1 MLFGRIVRALDSIC
15 EALRSEFLPPAASEP
30 QTNSLVHGVNEI
42 DLEAKARGR
51 GLEGG
56 PGDVPARGP
65 HGIDHGEAVGGPGRN
80 TAAQRPNNTSSAP
93 RVVIWRARGCDR
105 TCITG

>member
-42 DLEAKARGR
+42 DLEAKARVR
-51 GLEGG
+51 GLEGC

-65 HGIDHGEAVGGPGRN
+65 HGIDHGEAVAGAGKIRR
-80 TAAQRPNNTSSAP
+80 AQSANELARAP
-93 RVVIWRARGCDR
+93 RFGMVPPGTWLGPC
-105 TCITG
+105 